1 VAGQKREARLR
12 DENVPAN
19 AFGRTQ
25 EAHLSN
31 VSDEP
36 SRQNKV

>member
-1 VAGQKREARLR
+1 MRDWAYLR
-12 DENVPAN
+12 RTPFAIL
-19 AFGRTQ
+19 GRTQ